1 METSNAPATEP
12 SLTITHDG
20 PGGCPVLHGFE
31 PLEPAQIADPA
42 AVTAFSRREVPVFF
56 SPALGAYIV
65 TSYAHA
71 VKVVTDWKAF
81 GRAPFID
88 REMPEELRDVLPE
101 GFVTAAITNW
111 NDPANHTRLRKLAQV
126 PFVRQNARDA
136 AELCRRV
143 ADETIEEFR
152 SAGEADLIPAFA
164 RKVPMRLILAILGLD
179 RAREHDLHRWVV
191 GVMRMMGDPTVTD
204 GDMVAMGRDQADFRR
219 FTLDAIAERRRNPR
233 GEGDFLT
240 DLITATGDD
249 GEPSLSDDEIFAAVL
264 LSIIAG
270 GDTTV
275 NLIAQL
281 VTRMLDRGGA
291 LWREADADRTL
302 IDGMIEEELR
312 YDHVGRL
319 VYRTCNVA
327 TVIGGVAIPAG
338 AVVAVHLWSTG
349 RDEAVFESA
358 EVFDPR
364 RPDVAR
370 HLGFGR
376 GAYSCMGS
384 ALARVE
390 TRQAIEALLDGLPNA
405 RKVPG
410 HEVRRVFSTAIQSVL
425 DGLVVAWDVA
435 ERAGTTA

>member
-1 METSNAPATEP
+1 MTTTETPATGP
-12 SLTITHDG
+12 SLTVTLDG

-42 AVTAFSRREVPVFF
+42 AVTAFSRREAPVFF

-65 TSYAHA
+65 TGHAQA
-71 VKVVTDWKAF
+71 VKVIGDVTAF

-88 REMPEELRDVLPE
+88 RQMPEELRELLPE
-101 GFVTAAITNW
+101 GFVTAAITSW

-143 ADETIEEFR
+143 ADETIAEFR
-152 SAGEADLIPAFA
+152 SAGEADLVPAFA
-164 RKVPMRLILAILGLD
+164 RKVPMRLMLAILGLD
-179 RAREHDLHRWVV
+179 TARELDLHRWVV

-204 GDMVAMGRDQADFRR
+204 TEMVAMGRDQADFRR
-219 FTLDAIAERRRNPR
+219 FTLDAIEERRRNPR

-240 DLITATGDD
+240 DLITATSDD
-249 GEPSLSDDEIFAAVL
+249 GEPSLSDDEVFAAVL

-281 VTRMLDRGGA
+281 VTRMLDADGA
-291 LWREADADRTL
+291 LWREVDADRTL
-302 IDGMIEEELR
+302 IDGMIEEEVR
-312 YDHVGRL
+312 FDHVGRL
-319 VYRTCNVA
+319 VYRTCNVEA
-327 TVIGGVAIPAG
+327 EVGGVVIPAG

-364 RPDVAR
+364 RPDVTR

-376 GAYSCMGS
+376 GPYSCMGS

-390 TRQAIEALLDGLPNA
+390 TRQAIEALLDGLRNA
-405 RKVPG
+405 RRVPG
-410 HEVRRVFSTAIQSVL
+410 HEIRRVFSTAIQSVL
-425 DGLVVAWDVA
+425 DGLVVAWDVPEQA
-435 ERAGTTA
+435 ATTA